1 MGDGKKYLRRP
12 DTGWYGEIDVALLAL
27 LRVFLEQAGLPY
39 EVYDAPPES
48 EGGGELQKRRRS
60 S

>member
-1 MGDGKKYLRRP
+1 MSDGKKYLRRP

-39 EVYDAPPES
+39 EVYDAPPE
-48 EGGGELQKRRRS
+48 EQRNETPRRRRS

>member
-1 MGDGKKYLRRP
+1 MSDGKKYLRRP

-27 LRVFLEQAGLPY
+27 LQVFLEQAGLPY
-39 EVYDAPPES
+39 EVYDAPPEE
-48 EGGGELQKRRRS
+48 EGNETPRRRRS

>member
-39 EVYDAPPES
+39 EVLDAPPEE
-48 EGGGELQKRRRS
+48 EGNETPRRRRS